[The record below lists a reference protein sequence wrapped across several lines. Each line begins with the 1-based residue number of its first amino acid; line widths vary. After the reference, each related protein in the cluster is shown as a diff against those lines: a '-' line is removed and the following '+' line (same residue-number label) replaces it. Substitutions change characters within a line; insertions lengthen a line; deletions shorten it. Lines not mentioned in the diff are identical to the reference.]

1 MSSLKLVID
10 TYLPPTGDIARLS
23 SMLDL
28 VFNFIFIFESLV
40 KIISRGFVIGKN
52 AYLKDSWC
60 KLDFFIVI
68 TAIIDMSLNID
79 LSILKLFRTLRPLR
93 IVSRNP

>member
-1 MSSLKLVID
+1 M
-10 TYLPPTGDIARLS
+10 
-23 SMLDL
+23 
-28 VFNFIFIFESLV
+28 
-40 KIISRGFVIGKN
+40 GKN

-68 TAIIDMSLNID
+68 TAVIDMSLGID

-93 IVSRNP
+93 IISRNP